1 MTGYTTEELWLTLA
15 VLAVRGPVNAKVG
28 ILMRKHVLEEQLSN
42 LLVPNTCYAGLG
54 GGLLGE
60 ESATNYEKVY
70 FSITSF

>member
-1 MTGYTTEELWLTLA
+1 MLT
-15 VLAVRGPVNAKVG
+15 VG